1 MEEKQHF
8 LNTYYSPSTLLDIL
22 FLIQKW
28 QILAS
33 ILSLPIQGRS
43 LWSILPFSNNMDHQ
57 KVLVKVALQE
67 AIAFQSLRSNRLNET
82 ICHPLMNSESIHKGH
97 VGVLSG
103 WTNILAQRIFLFFSL
118 RLVDLSVIMV
128 LTVLHQFPWITP
140 PYLHRTPGQGNWNS
154 VNKVLKFEGHHII
167 K

>member
-1 MEEKQHF
+1 MEERHHF

-33 ILSLPIQGRS
+33 MLSLPIQGRS
-43 LWSILPFSNNMDHQ
+43 LWSILPFSNNMDYQ

-67 AIAFQSLRSNRLNET
+67 AIAFQSLWGNRLNET

-97 VGVLSG
+97 VGVLWG
-103 WTNILAQRIFLFFSL
+103 WTNILAQRIFLFFPEISRPECNYGSDSPTPISMNYSTL
-118 RLVDLSVIMV
+118 PPP
-128 LTVLHQFPWITP
+128 HPW
-140 PYLHRTPGQGNWNS
+140 PGQ
-154 VNKVLKFEGHHII
+154 LEFCE
-167 K
+167 